1 MMRLLDFFRKKKIDS
16 IVDNVKKKT
25 IGKRYFMLI
34 LGCLI
39 VAFAFNLFFLR
50 YNIVCFGI
58 SGLSIVFDKYGV
70 NPSGFIMIANIILLI
85 IAYFVLGKKSAMNQL
100 VGAFIYPIFI
110 EITKLMGLTA
120 NLEVRRRDDN
130 ITIKIFSDHNA
141 VLIGKNGSTI
151 EALQTIIR
159 QIIQNETK
167 EYIGVILDVE
177 NYKDKRIK
185 NLEYL
190 AKRVAKEV
198 KETQV
203 ETKLD
208 SMNSYER
215 RIIHSTLSDNK
226 YVYTESV
233 GEEPNRCVVVKP
245 KGN

>member
-1 MMRLLDFFRKKKIDS
+1 MKKYEYEGKTKEEAIEKAKNELNVVEKNLIVNVISEKNTLLKK
-16 IVDNVKKKT
+16 NVK
-25 IGKRYFMLI
+25 IEVINYNDLI
-34 LGCLI
+34 DYI
-39 VAFAFNLFFLR
+39 KE
-50 YNIVCFGI
+50 NI
-58 SGLSIVFDKYGV
+58 
-70 NPSGFIMIANIILLI
+70 
-85 IAYFVLGKKSAMNQL
+85 
-100 VGAFIYPIFI
+100 I
-110 EITKLMGLTA
+110 EITSLMGLNV

-159 QIIQNETK
+159 QIVHNETQ
-167 EYIGVILDVE
+167 EFIGVILDVE

-190 AKRVAKEV
+190 AKKVAREV
-198 KETQV
+198 KETKV

-215 RIIHSTLSDNK
+215 RIIHSTLSENK

-233 GEEPNRCVVVKP
+233 GEEPNRCVVIKP
-245 KGN
+245 K

>member
-1 MMRLLDFFRKKKIDS
+1 MKKYLYDGKTKEEAIEKALSELGVAEKNLIVNVVEEKNTLLKK
-16 IVDNVKKKT
+16 NVK
-25 IGKRYFMLI
+25 IEVI
-34 LGCLI
+34 
-39 VAFAFNLFFLR
+39 N
-50 YNIVCFGI
+50 YNDLVDYI
-58 SGLSIVFDKYGV
+58 KE
-70 NPSGFIMIANIILLI
+70 NI
-85 IAYFVLGKKSAMNQL
+85 
-100 VGAFIYPIFI
+100 I
-110 EITKLMGLTA
+110 EITKLMGMTV

-141 VLIGKNGSTI
+141 VLIGRNGSTI

-159 QIIQNETK
+159 QIVHNETK
-167 EYIGVILDVE
+167 EFIGVILDVE

-190 AKRVAKEV
+190 AKKVAKEV
-198 KETQV
+198 KETKV

-215 RIIHSTLSDNK
+215 RIIHSTLSENK

-245 KGN
+245 KEQ

>member
-1 MMRLLDFFRKKKIDS
+1 MKKYEYDGKTKEEAIKKAISELGVAEKNLIVNILEEKNTLLKK
-16 IVDNVKKKT
+16 NVK
-25 IGKRYFMLI
+25 IEVI
-34 LGCLI
+34 
-39 VAFAFNLFFLR
+39 N
-50 YNIVCFGI
+50 YNDLV
-58 SGLSIVFDKYGV
+58 D
-70 NPSGFIMIANIILLI
+70 FIKENI
-85 IAYFVLGKKSAMNQL
+85 
-100 VGAFIYPIFI
+100 I
-110 EITKLMGLTA
+110 EITKLMGMTV

-159 QIIQNETK
+159 QIVHNETK
-167 EYIGVILDVE
+167 EFIGVILDVE
-177 NYKDKRIK
+177 NYKDKRVK

-190 AKRVAKEV
+190 AKKVAKEV
-198 KETQV
+198 RDTKV
-203 ETKLD
+203 ETTLD

-245 KGN
+245 KEI

>member
-1 MMRLLDFFRKKKIDS
+1 MKKYIYEGKTREEAIQKALTELGVAEKNLIVNVLEEKNTLPKKIVKIEVVNYNDL
-16 IVDNVKKKT
+16 VDFIKE
-25 IGKRYFMLI
+25 
-34 LGCLI
+34 
-39 VAFAFNLFFLR
+39 
-50 YNIVCFGI
+50 NI
-58 SGLSIVFDKYGV
+58 
-70 NPSGFIMIANIILLI
+70 
-85 IAYFVLGKKSAMNQL
+85 
-100 VGAFIYPIFI
+100 I

-141 VLIGKNGSTI
+141 VLIGRNGSTI

-159 QIIQNETK
+159 QIVHNETK
-167 EYIGVILDVE
+167 EFIGIILDVE

-190 AKRVAKEV
+190 AKKVAKEV
-198 KETQV
+198 RDTKV

-245 KGN
+245 KEV